1 MLDKKFFIRVGANV
15 RERYKKHIFTKAK
28 DVYDKQF
35 PGYNKTPGSIKYG
48 ERKRARKFKR
58 QDDSFSNS
66 TAPVLTSDFREDFSL
81 IRTKNTGFWL
91 GWAIYGERVKHLSKL
106 GRVVTS
112 QAQPLPQNV
121 IDYMMGQA
129 KPYID
134 KHKLPKSKTIR
145 LKIGK

>member
-1 MLDKKFFIRVGANV
+1 MLDKKFFLRLGPKV
-15 RERYKKHIFTKAK
+15 RNRYKTHIFTKAR
-28 DVYDKQF
+28 DVFDKKF

-58 QDDSFSNS
+58 QDNAFSNS
-66 TAPVLTSDFREDFSL
+66 TAPVLTSDFREDFSV
-81 IRTKNTGFWL
+81 IRTKDTGFWL
-91 GWAIYGERVKHLSKL
+91 GWAIYGERVKHLAKV

-112 QAQPLPQNV
+112 QAQPLPQKV
-121 IDYMMGQA
+121 IDYMLGEA

-145 LKIGK
+145 FRIGK